1 MRPATLVRGIL
12 VGIPNEILE
21 KFRYR
26 LLAADKSPWIAKT
39 GAGEPPDFGRLV
51 NPITA

>member
-1 MRPATLVRGIL
+1 MKLAALVRGIL

-26 LLAADKSPWIAKT
+26 LLAADKSPWMAEAGGR
-39 GAGEPPDFGRLV
+39 GAPQILAD
-51 NPITA
+51 